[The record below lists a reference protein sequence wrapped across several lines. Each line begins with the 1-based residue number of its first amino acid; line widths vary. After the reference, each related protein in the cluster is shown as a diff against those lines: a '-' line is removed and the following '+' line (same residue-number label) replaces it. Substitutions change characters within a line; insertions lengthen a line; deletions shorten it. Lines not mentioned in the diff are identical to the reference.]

1 MSFRLIRRVFYF
13 LILLVLLAAA
23 GLTWWTGR
31 EIASPTRRP
40 LQDYHLEFL
49 ADPAA
54 HGVVVEKY
62 TLKDG
67 TPCLMCVPESS
78 GKLGVRGVTVRK
90 QLEERGLLLAPAGKV
105 IGTLV
110 LVHGRKGRKEDYL
123 LIAERLCAAG
133 FRCLLADMPAHGDH
147 PSGLAYYGVREADLP
162 ARLLSESAE
171 KFHFDPQP
179 VGLLGISMG
188 GSVAM
193 HATGQPQAPWKA
205 LCIIS
210 SFDAF
215 DAVVDFQASRLV
227 GSFFGGLWAA
237 GAGWVYEA
245 QTGQSIHAIQPHEY
259 AARLQIPTLI
269 AHGTKDHVVPMESG
283 KRLFAA
289 LPETI
294 GKKWVEIPG
303 ADHDN
308 VLITDFPIYATLA
321 EWMLIHVK

>member
-162 ARLLSESAE
+162 ARLVIDCS
-171 KFHFDPQP
+171 H
-179 VGLLGISMG
+179 GN
-188 GSVAM
+188 
-193 HATGQPQAPWKA
+193 
-205 LCIIS
+205 S
-210 SFDAF
+210 S
-215 DAVVDFQASRLV
+215 
-227 GSFFGGLWAA
+227 
-237 GAGWVYEA
+237 
-245 QTGQSIHAIQPHEY
+245 
-259 AARLQIPTLI
+259 
-269 AHGTKDHVVPMESG
+269 KDHRRQPAVFADCLEQRARGEKSLIGVMIESNLKEG
-283 KRLFAA
+283 SQPIPRDLKRLEHGVSVTDKCLGWEATEKMILSA
-289 LPETI
+289 YR
-294 GKKWVEIPG
+294 
-303 ADHDN
+303 ADSSR
-308 VLITDFPIYATLA
+308 
-321 EWMLIHVK
+321 ES